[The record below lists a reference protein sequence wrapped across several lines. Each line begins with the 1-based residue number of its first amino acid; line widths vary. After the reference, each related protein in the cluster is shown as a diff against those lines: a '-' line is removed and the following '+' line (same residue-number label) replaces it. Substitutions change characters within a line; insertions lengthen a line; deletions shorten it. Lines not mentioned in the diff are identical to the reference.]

1 MYTMNSTNAMDDRK
15 KLLMKLSAC
24 RFAQYELML
33 FLDTHPNCVEAMQA
47 LNMHRTNAIR
57 LKDEY
62 ECKYGP
68 LSNPKANMKH
78 WCWIDD
84 PWPWEYSSQTV
95 GCGCFTPSMGA
106 RNANDARC
114 GKGACQ

>member
-1 MYTMNSTNAMDDRK
+1 MDERK
-15 KLLMKLSAC
+15 RLLMKLTAC
-24 RFAQYELML
+24 KFAQYELVL

-47 LNMHRTNAIR
+47 LNMHRANAIK

-68 LSNPKANMKH
+68 ISNPKANGKH

-84 PWPWEYSSQTV
+84 PWPWDYSPQT
-95 GCGCFTPSMGA
+95 CGCFTPSMGA
-106 RNANDARC
+106 RGNNC
-114 GKGACQ
+114 KKGACR

>member
-1 MYTMNSTNAMDDRK
+1 MNAYAYDDRK
-15 KLLMKLSAC
+15 KLLMKISAC

-33 FLDTHPNCVEAMQA
+33 FLDTHPDCVEAMQA
-47 LNMHRTNAIR
+47 LNMHRANAMKR
-57 LKDEY
+57 KDEY

-84 PWPWEYSSQTV
+84 PWPWEYSPRTGS
-95 GCGCFTPSMGA
+95 CGCFAPSMGA
-106 RNANDARC
+106 RCAKGADNM
-114 GKGACQ
+114 KGACR

>member
-1 MYTMNSTNAMDDRK
+1 MDERK
-15 KLLMKLSAC
+15 RLLMKLTAC
-24 RFAQYELML
+24 KFAQYELTL
-33 FLDTHPNCVEAMQA
+33 FLDTHPDCVEAMQA
-47 LNMHRTNAIR
+47 LNMHRANAIK

-68 LSNPKANMKH
+68 LSNPKANGKH

-84 PWPWEYSSQTV
+84 PWPWEYLPQN

-106 RNANDARC
+106 RNTC
-114 GKGACQ
+114 GKKGAWR

>member
-1 MYTMNSTNAMDDRK
+1 MDERN
-15 KLLMKLSAC
+15 KLLMKLTAC
-24 RFAQYELML
+24 KFAQYELVL

-47 LNMHRTNAIR
+47 LNMHRANAIK

-68 LSNPKANMKH
+68 ISNPKANGKH

-84 PWPWEYSSQTV
+84 PWPWDYSPQT
-95 GCGCFTPSMGA
+95 CGCFTPSMGA
-106 RNANDARC
+106 RGNNC
-114 GKGACQ
+114 KKGACR

>member
-1 MYTMNSTNAMDDRK
+1 MNAYAMDDRK

-24 RFAQYELML
+24 KFAQYELML
-33 FLDTHPNCVEAMQA
+33 FLDTHPDCSEAMQA
-47 LNMHRTNAIR
+47 LNMHRANAMR

-68 LSNPKANMKH
+68 LSNPKANGKH

-84 PWPWEYSSQTV
+84 PWPWDYG
-95 GCGCFTPSMGA
+95 GCGCFTPAMGA
-106 RNANDARC
+106 RNANCTGR
-114 GKGACQ
+114 KGACR

>member
-1 MYTMNSTNAMDDRK
+1 MDERN
-15 KLLMKLSAC
+15 KLLMKLTAC
-24 RFAQYELML
+24 KFAQYELVL

-47 LNMHRTNAIR
+47 LNMHRANAIK

-68 LSNPKANMKH
+68 ISNPKANGKR

-84 PWPWEYSSQTV
+84 PWPWDYSPQT
-95 GCGCFTPSMGA
+95 CGCFTPSMGA
-106 RNANDARC
+106 RGNNCR
-114 GKGACQ
+114 KGACR